1 MVKVLVATE
10 EAQGLRHSDT
20 AAAVEG
26 ELVYLPFGSCQGD
39 VVVDDVERVFPA
51 PAPAPGSAPC
61 PSAVYSSAV
70 GGEVC
75 GCHRAFVGMASSRC
89 TTTALVMERGDL
101 TADDLWTALT
111 DALERQ
117 DGPDPMASAEEF
129 HEFRL
134 LFRRTLATADHF
146 PPGTIIEREGTRV
159 SRRAV
164 TEPVA
169 IPIDLVG
176 GDG

>member
-26 ELVYLPFGSCQGD
+26 ELIYLPFGACQGRLGRAD
-39 VVVDDVERVFPA
+39 GDRGVA
-51 PAPAPGSAPC
+51 PVTEAAPC
-61 PSAVYSSAV
+61 PTATIDEA
-70 GGEVC
+70 C
-75 GCHRAFVGMASSRC
+75 GCHRTFVGMASSRC

-101 TADDLWTALT
+101 TPDDLWTALT

-117 DGPDPMASAEEF
+117 DGPDPMASAEQF
-129 HEFRL
+129 FEFRL
-134 LFRRTLATADHF
+134 LFRRTLATAEHF
-146 PPGTIIEREGTRV
+146 PPGTIIERDGTRV
-159 SRRAV
+159 SRRAL

>member
-26 ELVYLPFGSCQGD
+26 ELVYLPFGSCQGAI
-39 VVVDDVERVFPA
+39 VVPGDGGSTTGAA
-51 PAPAPGSAPC
+51 PVPMPVVC
-61 PSAVYSSAV
+61 PTAAV
-70 GGEVC
+70 GESC

-101 TADDLWTALT
+101 TPDDLWTALT

-117 DGPDPMASAEEF
+117 DGPDPMASAREF

-134 LFRRTLATADHF
+134 LFRRTLATAEHF
-146 PPGTIIEREGTRV
+146 PAGTIIERDGTRV